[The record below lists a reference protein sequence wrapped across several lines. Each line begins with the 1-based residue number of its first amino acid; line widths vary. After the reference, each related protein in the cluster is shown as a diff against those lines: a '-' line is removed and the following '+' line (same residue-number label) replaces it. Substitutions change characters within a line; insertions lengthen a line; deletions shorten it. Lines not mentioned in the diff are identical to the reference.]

1 MAGVQWSDGKM
12 HGATEAK
19 NSMMHDT
26 KDTRLIHGH
35 SNPDIDKT
43 KTPNNFSYR
52 GLTYKEKCARY
63 DELMDKVRI
72 KRKSS
77 GKNTNVT
84 LQKMVIAI
92 PADMQ
97 DGENYDPARLRAWA
111 DDVGRLLEEDYGE
124 LLIDIDVHV
133 DEVHKYLDVSKPK
146 DDPNRMG
153 WSRIHLHVA
162 VVPAVTEV
170 VTDREGNPVLSDDGT
185 PKTELVLNSYKFSQ
199 KKNIIRLNNRIQE
212 MTKTKY
218 GMDFMTGS
226 GKGKKHHKVE
236 DLKHWTAKAMLEED
250 AGFAPTH
257 SKSEGADAESLEY
270 AKKVRIQAEEEA
282 KQITDQAKSE
292 AEAMTAAAKAQ
303 AEELSQITL
312 QQVMARIAKMRAKLE
327 LEAKEKEESDRN
339 QEKALQDAQAALA
352 QDRMV
357 LDHMKADIDA
367 TREQVEREKQETTKR
382 LAISRADHLQQR
394 RLNQKA
400 LSTEIAATDRLI
412 ALNDREETLVRRER
426 ALRPVATT
434 YNMLKA
440 IHEHERKS
448 ENRENADAI
457 RETLRLIYNANSTPG
472 SWIHEVE
479 NEYLRSRQQ
488 GHRPGSEVV
497 ASSARP
503 LPTVAA
509 NMPGY

>member
-1 MAGVQWSDGKM
+1 
-12 HGATEAK
+12 
-19 NSMMHDT
+19 
-26 KDTRLIHGH
+26 
-35 SNPDIDKT
+35 
-43 KTPNNFSYR
+43 
-52 GLTYKEKCARY
+52 
-63 DELMDKVRI
+63 
-72 KRKSS
+72 
-77 GKNTNVT
+77 
-84 LQKMVIAI
+84 MV
-92 PADMQ
+92 
-97 DGENYDPARLRAWA
+97 
-111 DDVGRLLEEDYGE
+111 
-124 LLIDIDVHV
+124 
-133 DEVHKYLDVSKPK
+133 
-146 DDPNRMG
+146 
-153 WSRIHLHVA
+153 
-162 VVPAVTEV
+162 
-170 VTDREGNPVLSDDGT
+170 
-185 PKTELVLNSYKFSQ
+185 YKFSQ

-212 MTKTKY
+212 MTKAKY
-218 GMDFMTGS
+218 DMDFMTGV

-236 DLKHWTAKAMLEED
+236 DLKRWTAKAMLEED
-250 AGFAPTH
+250 TELAPTYV
-257 SKSEGADAESLEY
+257 KSEGADAESLEY
-270 AKKVRIQAEEEA
+270 ARKVRLQAEEDA
-282 KQITDQAKSE
+282 KKITDQAKSE

-303 AEELSQITL
+303 AKELSQITL

-339 QEKALQDAQAALA
+339 QDKALQDAQAALA

-357 LDHMKADIDA
+357 LDRIKADIDA
-367 TREQVEREKQETTKR
+367 TREQVERERQETAKR
-382 LAISRADHLQQR
+382 LSISRADHLQQR